1 MEDVAMTPMH
11 RSWMALC
18 VSLAAPAA
26 CTPEPAPCGTPIPG
40 SALIVTTDY
49 ETGAYAALD
58 PAARRAVPKC
68 DLIHKDA
75 VCRADPVTGYTFV
88 VSRLG
93 ADAVEIVDTAVT
105 WEVIGEYSVGAGTN
119 PQDIAV
125 VSADRAYVARYKEPS
140 LLVVDPLDGAALGE
154 VDLSAYADDD
164 GAPEAAWL
172 LAHGD
177 RVYVALQKLAGYEV
191 DGPSSVAVVGAA
203 SGEVEREIP
212 LAGANVY
219 GKLRY
224 AVAIDRIPLI
234 EAGRFGALD
243 GGIQLLD
250 PNEDTVSP
258 YVITEAAL
266 GGDLADAVVAGW
278 DRGFA
283 VIGVPAEGGA
293 KTRLVAFDPSTGE
306 VGATLIDDDEW
317 ELGFMELDPDGDE
330 LWVADRSADAPGV
343 RVFDTAT
350 GGELT
355 SRPIDVGL
363 PPFMICFPQG
373 AGEV

>member
-1 MEDVAMTPMH
+1 VIPMR
-11 RSWMALC
+11 RSWIALC
-18 VSLAAPAA
+18 APLAAAAA
-26 CTPEPAPCGTPIPG
+26 CAPELAPCGTPVPG
-40 SALIVTTDY
+40 SALVVTTDY

-75 VCRADPVTGYTFV
+75 VCRSDPATGYTFV

-93 ADAVEIVDTAVT
+93 ADAVEIVDTAGT

-140 LLVVDPLDGAALGE
+140 LLVVDPLDGTALGE
-154 VDLSAYADDD
+154 VDLSAYADED

-172 LAHGD
+172 LARGD
-177 RVYVALQKLAGYEV
+177 RVYAALQKLVEFEV
-191 DGPSSVAVVGAA
+191 DGPSSIVVIKAA

-224 AVAIDRIPLI
+224 AGGVDRIPLVVV
-234 EAGRFGALD
+234 GRFGALD

-250 PNEDTVSP
+250 PNDDTVSP
-258 YVITEAAL
+258 YVITEAEL
-266 GGDLADAVVAGW
+266 GGDLADAVIAAP

-283 VIGVPAEGGA
+283 VIGVPAEGGQT
-293 KTRLVAFDPSTGE
+293 TRLVAFDPGTGE

-317 ELGFMELDPDGDE
+317 ELGFIELDPDGDE
-330 LWVADRSADAPGV
+330 LWVADRSMDAPGV
-343 RVFDTAT
+343 RVFDAT
-350 GGELT
+350 TGEELT
-355 SRPIDVGL
+355 DKPIDVGL
-363 PPFMICFPQG
+363 PPFMICFP
-373 AGEV
+373 AGGV